1 MIEKLTRR
9 LKWIAV
15 AAAWVLLLGMAIAAY
30 MSESK
35 ADSSRQTAVSAG
47 ERIAGNGPGCML
59 RLNGL
64 DVSWIPVPDHYDTR
78 GCGLPNGVLATSWG
92 PVRLRAPVPM
102 TCRMAELT
110 DRWIQRSVRPAA
122 RRFLGADVVAL
133 HHMAIYDCRRIA
145 GRKDGRLSEHGKS
158 NALDVGAFVLSDGR
172 KISVK
177 DHWRAGGRESQ
188 FLRSI
193 GQGACETYQVVLTPD
208 SNRAHHDHFHLDAG
222 RWRVCVKS
230 R

>member
-1 MIEKLTRR
+1 MLGKLTTR

-15 AAAWVLLLGMAIAAY
+15 AAAWVLLLGMAIAGYVAV
-30 MSESK
+30 SK
-35 ADSSRQTAVSAG
+35 ADNGSQTAVSAG
-47 ERIAGNGPGCML
+47 ARIAGNGPACML

-64 DVSWIPVPDHYDTR
+64 DVNWIPVPDHYDTR

-92 PVRLRAPVPM
+92 SVKLRSPVPM

-110 DRWIQRSVRPAA
+110 ARWIEQSVRPAA
-122 RRFLGADVVAL
+122 RRHLGADVAGL

-145 GRKDGRLSEHGKS
+145 GRKDGRLSEHAKS

-177 DHWRAGGRESQ
+177 DHWRAGGRESR
-188 FLRSI
+188 FLREI
-193 GQGACETYQVVLTPD
+193 GQGACKIFQVVLTPD
-208 SNRAHHDHFHLDAG
+208 SNRAHHNHFHLDAG